1 MNIKNIGI
9 LLPICA
15 LWAHIG
21 FAQTFNKAYFTDADR
36 YTFIWQVDAQHTDQ
50 IISNVERECVNNQ
63 LCISLTSVD
72 KNGNIL
78 SVNERLSSS
87 GFRNRMK
94 VRNDTIFYSG
104 RYFLESDSTTYWI
117 FGMTNLKGEELG
129 EYHFPILHLRDTG
142 IGDFGYQ
149 TPVNYGLTLVNN
161 NEVILWGEG
170 LDARHVDQPKE
181 PYKSVF
187 LRVGING
194 EQKGDI
200 FWFEMSDFIERRM
213 SDACTDID
221 GNMVFAYEWSYPFQ
235 NTSINPLRRGIFKIL
250 PDNSIDT
257 IAEVPITDLNN
268 GLPKVAIDSQ
278 GNYFINPNYA
288 EGGSDTYNTLFRKI
302 GFISK
307 IDRLGKILWTELI
320 PPYRFDDKALTG
332 AYNTNEIHRIS
343 TTRNGDILCS
353 GRVFVRDSFD
363 VAGQNKKMYVTGNGS
378 FIARFDTD
386 GKLLWRHFII
396 PRKRDGKIRT
406 NSVYD
411 IQEAPD
417 GSIITGGRLERD
429 DDISSVLY
437 DAWLMRLTPQG
448 CLTPDCKHIGKYFD
462 FLPEIVSVSEDIVD
476 TGLKIY
482 PNPGNAQINIQLPSD
497 VSLPIQYQISDVQ
510 GRIMES
516 GSQSVRDITLDSG
529 YFTSGL
535 YIITIRDSQGKVSR
549 GKWVK
554 E

>member
-21 FAQTFNKAYFTDADR
+21 FAQTFNKTYFTDADR

-161 NEVILWGEG
+161 NQVILWGEG
-170 LDARHVDQPKE
+170 LDNRQPNPTKV
-181 PYKSVF
+181 PFRSVF

-194 EQKGDI
+194 EHISDP
-200 FWFEMSDFIERRM
+200 FWFDLNDDVVRRM

-221 GNMVFAYEWSYPFQ
+221 GNMVFHYEY
-235 NTSINPLRRGIFKIL
+235 R
-250 PDNSIDT
+250 DNSILKLSRSIYKILQDNY
-257 IAEVPITDLNN
+257 IQLVADVPVTDLSASF
-268 GLPKVAIDSQ
+268 PKIATDSE
-278 GNYFINPNYA
+278 GNYFINPIYS
-288 EGGSDTYNTLFRKI
+288 EGNAPGYTVSIRHV

-307 IDRLGKILWTELI
+307 INRSGDVLWTSMV
-320 PPYRFDDKALTG
+320 PPFDYDWNEPYEASR
-332 AYNTNEIHRIS
+332 TNEIHRIS
-343 TTRNGDILCS
+343 ITRNGDILCS

-363 VAGQNKKMYVTGNGS
+363 VAGQNKKVYATGNGS

-429 DDISSVLY
+429 DDDPGILY

-482 PNPGNAQINIQLPSD
+482 PNPGKAQINIHLPSD
-497 VSLPIQYQISDVQ
+497 VSFPVQYQISDVQ
-510 GRIMES
+510 GRIRES
-516 GSQSVRDITLDSG
+516 GSQAVRNITMDSG